1 MCLGIPGKIVEVL
14 APAAPSGSAGEGSA
28 LGGLRRGIVD
38 FGGVRKEV
46 CLSCVEDAE
55 PGDYV
60 IVHVGFAISK
70 VDALEAGRIFE
81 IIREIDGLEG
91 LAPPGPGLPGGGR

>member
-1 MCLGIPGKIVEVL
+1 MCLGIPGKIIEIL
-14 APAAPSGSAGEGSA
+14 PDPPETAGGAPAGASTVF
-28 LGGLRRGIVD
+28 GLRRGIVD

-46 CLSCVEDAE
+46 CLSCVEDAL

-70 VDALEAGRIFE
+70 VDPEEAQEVFRLLAE
-81 IIREIDGLEG
+81 IEAAGS
-91 LAPPGPGLPGGGR
+91 GPGGEPAENP